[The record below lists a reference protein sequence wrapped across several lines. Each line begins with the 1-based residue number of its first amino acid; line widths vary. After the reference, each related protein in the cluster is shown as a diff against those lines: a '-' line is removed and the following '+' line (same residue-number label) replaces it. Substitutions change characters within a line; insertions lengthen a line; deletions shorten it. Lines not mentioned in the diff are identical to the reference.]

1 MHQTAQ
7 FICTL
12 FALFPLIAQAA
23 DSTSGVTVTA
33 PVLGLVSSQSAPQ
46 IRPLLG
52 IPGAAHL
59 GSPIAFS
66 GTLKRI
72 DPAPGSSYAL
82 AVVDDRLTVF
92 TLEALLAASS
102 ESPAGTAIDEASPC
116 ADLVAFSPLASAAAV
131 YCQSASTIEVFTG
144 LPASPKLATRFPST
158 ALPAGKLALLALSD
172 DAGSVLAA
180 AADGA
185 ACRLTDDAAPAA
197 LEGSTRASAIAFLRG
212 SSQALVA
219 DAASRALWLHTLTG
233 ESGSRQLFQDSEDAA
248 PVTALAAAADSTRAY
263 LLSAGAV
270 RSLNLS
276 SGEVTTLALPS
287 EANRLARLAAS
298 DLYLYSFSEGAPL
311 RLFNGL
317 SDPPATSAVPAAD
330 ASL

>member
-1 MHQTAQ
+1 
-7 FICTL
+7 
-12 FALFPLIAQAA
+12 
-23 DSTSGVTVTA
+23 
-33 PVLGLVSSQSAPQ
+33 
-46 IRPLLG
+46 
-52 IPGAAHL
+52 
-59 GSPIAFS
+59 
-66 GTLKRI
+66 
-72 DPAPGSSYAL
+72 
-82 AVVDDRLTVF
+82 VVDDRLTVF

-116 ADLVAFSPLASAAAV
+116 ADLLAFSPSATTAAV
-131 YCQSASTIEVFTG
+131 YCQSAATIEVITG
-144 LPASPKLATRFPST
+144 LPASPKLATRFAST
-158 ALPAGKLALLALSD
+158 SLPTGKLTLLAVSD

-185 ACRLTDDAAPAA
+185 ACRLTADAAPAA